1 MKVPMRHG
9 HTADVAAEHICLSPR
24 RFFVLVAEGVIPRAK
39 RHGYN
44 LTAVRRAYL
53 KHLRRSVAEHNEAAG
68 SSLAGARAA
77 LTRALRVGVALK
89 NAVSRGE
96 YAPRDV
102 ISKLLAGSFATLRA
116 RALAVCKIA
125 PAIEFKARDEVE
137 AALRT
142 EVIAALNEMCDPPP
156 VPTKV
161 RPHAGS

>member
-1 MKVPMRHG
+1 MRHG

-39 RHGYN
+39 RQGYN
-44 LTAVRRAYL
+44 LSAVRRAYL
-53 KHLRRSVAEHNEAAG
+53 KHLRRSVAEHDETAG
-68 SSLAGARAA
+68 SSLTSERAA
-77 LTRALRVGVALK
+77 LTRELRESVALK

-102 ISKLLAGSFATLRA
+102 IRTLLATSFATLRG
-116 RALAVCKIA
+116 RALAICKIA

-137 AALRT
+137 TALRT

-161 RPHAGS
+161 PRHAGS

>member
-1 MKVPMRHG
+1 MRHG

-44 LTAVRRAYL
+44 LSAVRRAYL
-53 KHLRRSVAEHNEAAG
+53 KHLRRSVAEHEQAAG

-77 LTRALRVGVALK
+77 LTRELRESVALK
-89 NAVSRGE
+89 NGVSRGE
-96 YAPRDV
+96 YAPRNV
-102 ISKLLAGSFATLRA
+102 IGKLLAASFATLSA
-116 RALAVCKIA
+116 RGLAICKIA
-125 PAIEFKARDEVE
+125 PAIEFKARDEGE

-142 EVIAALNEMCDPPP
+142 EVVAALNEMCDPPP

-161 RPHAGS
+161 PRHAGS